1 MLNNVFRFDIPTD
14 YAAYKFKGRKQP
26 WLEDTDG
33 KQLWLIKAPNNV
45 GAEHAPFFSTSR
57 RRSSILSNFVAA
69 HWIADDAVLQVIQIM
84 YLVYFTYLMC

>member
-1 MLNNVFRFDIPTD
+1 MLNNVSRFDIPTD

-45 GAEHAPFFSTSR
+45 GAEHAPFLQHITSVLPNDVHQYCL
-57 RRSSILSNFVAA
+57 ILLL
-69 HWIADDAVLQVIQIM
+69 HIGLQMMQC
-84 YLVYFTYLMC
+84 YKSFK